1 MRKRRA
7 SKKSLIR
14 LQWIVFRNRQAYNT
28 SPHATKTSKAIF
40 RRNLGMILHTCPW
53 NYLITALHIWQQI
66 QKGFIKFFSWSQI
79 NIEVKFWCRRHLPI
93 VVVPR
98 LLCSADYS
106 HIVRKFDAFSLETFR
121 FLVLTVP
128 SISEN
133 FHAFTVIDTT
143 RMY

>member
-1 MRKRRA
+1 MPPPP
-7 SKKSLIR
+7 S
-14 LQWIVFRNRQAYNT
+14 N
-28 SPHATKTSKAIF
+28 
-40 RRNLGMILHTCPW
+40 
-53 NYLITALHIWQQI
+53 
-66 QKGFIKFFSWSQI
+66 
-79 NIEVKFWCRRHLPI
+79 CRRPETSMLS
-93 VVVPR
+93 R
-98 LLCSADYS
+98 LLS